1 MWRGD
6 LKKVASMAEEAVN
19 PAVDLP
25 IGILGSLA
33 AATGIYIA
41 MSCVLTGEI
50 SPYLHSKP
58 FLFEHFATNLP
69 DNIPIMI
76 FAR

>member
-1 MWRGD
+1 
-6 LKKVASMAEEAVN
+6 MAEEAVN

-50 SPYLHSKP
+50 PHIFTASPFYSSALP
-58 FLFEHFATNLP
+58 QTFLTISP
-69 DNIPIMI
+69 QMI
-76 FAR
+76 FGREYYFIKT